1 MIRQEKDRVL
11 LHIGKYRLRISTFV
25 LWIIGMTITLLWG
38 MPLVWMVSTSFKPE
52 GQVMTYPVE
61 WFPRVITFDNY
72 FIVFSYPVWKWAW
85 NSFIVATVVTLLV
98 VASSALAGYALARMR
113 FVGKSTI
120 FGLLLSVRMIP
131 AAVSIIPLYLL
142 IARLRILDTY
152 PALIMPAVGGVLGVY
167 LFRQFFFALPRE
179 LEDAALIDGCN
190 RFGIFFYIALPLA
203 VPAILTVALITFVN
217 TWNEFLWP
225 LLVTSS
231 DGAMTLPIG
240 ITKFTPRTSGLA
252 RMTYGVAMAAVTFQ
266 SLPTLILFLFLQRH
280 FVQSVT
286 RTGLK
291 G

>member
-1 MIRQEKDRVL
+1 MLLRFGTIRIHLSSL
-11 LHIGKYRLRISTFV
+11 LVWIVGAAVSI
-25 LWIIGMTITLLWG
+25 LWA

-72 FIVFSYPVWKWAW
+72 RIVFDYPVWRWAW
-85 NSFIVATVVTLLV
+85 NSFVVSTAVTLLV
-98 VASSALAGYALARMR
+98 VVSSAMAGYALARMKFLGR
-113 FVGKSTI
+113 RML
-120 FGLLLSVRMIP
+120 FGLLLSVRMVP
-131 AAVSIIPLYLL
+131 AAVALIPLYLL

-167 LFRQFFFALPRE
+167 LFRQFFFSLPRE

-203 VPAILTVALITFVN
+203 MPAILTVTLITFVS

-240 ITKFTPRTSGLA
+240 VTKFNPRTGGLA

>member
-1 MIRQEKDRVL
+1 VSLR
-11 LHIGKYRLRISTFV
+11 IGKIQIRP
-25 LWIIGMTITLLWG
+25 MTLLIWLIG
-38 MPLVWMVSTSFKPE
+38 TVVTILWAMPLVWMVSTSFKPE

-72 FIVFSYPVWKWAW
+72 QIVFGYPVWRWAW
-85 NSFIVATVVTLLV
+85 NSFVVSSAVTLLV
-98 VASSALAGYALARMR
+98 VISSSLAGYALARIN
-113 FVGKSTI
+113 FVGRGS
-120 FGLLLSVRMIP
+120 FFALLLSVRMVP
-131 AAVSIIPLYLL
+131 AAVAVIPLYLL

-167 LFRQFFFALPRE
+167 LFRQFFFSLPRE

-203 VPAILTVALITFVN
+203 MPAILTVTLITFVN

-225 LLVTSS
+225 LLVTST

-240 ITKFTPRTSGLA
+240 VTKFNPRTGGLT

-266 SLPTLILFLFLQRH
+266 SLPTLILFLFLQRY

>member
-1 MIRQEKDRVL
+1 MS
-11 LHIGKYRLRISTFV
+11 LRIGAFRIHLSSLLIWLIGAAITI
-25 LWIIGMTITLLWG
+25 LWA

-72 FIVFSYPVWKWAW
+72 RIVFGYPVWRWAW
-85 NSFIVATVVTLLV
+85 NSLLVATAVTLLV
-98 VASSALAGYALARMR
+98 VISSAMAGYALARMTFFGR
-113 FVGKSTI
+113 GLL
-120 FGLLLSVRMIP
+120 FGLLLSVRMVP
-131 AAVSIIPLYLL
+131 AAVALIPLYLL

-167 LFRQFFFALPRE
+167 LFRQFFFSLPRE

-203 VPAILTVALITFVN
+203 MPAILTVSLITFVN

-225 LLVTSS
+225 LLVTST

-240 ITKFTPRTSGLA
+240 VTKFNPRTGGLT

-266 SLPTLILFLFLQRH
+266 SLPTLILFLFLQRY